1 MSRTTGSNNTRPVF
15 MSKVRIKKKAVHAI
29 FAVND
34 LIDASLLNHEVKPL
48 VDYDAIH
55 KALENLNFLLKN

>member
-1 MSRTTGSNNTRPVF
+1 MSRTIGSKNARPTF

-34 LIDASLLNHEVKPL
+34 LVDASLLNHEVKPL
-48 VDYDAIH
+48 VDYDALH
-55 KALENLNFLLKN
+55 KALENLNFLLRN